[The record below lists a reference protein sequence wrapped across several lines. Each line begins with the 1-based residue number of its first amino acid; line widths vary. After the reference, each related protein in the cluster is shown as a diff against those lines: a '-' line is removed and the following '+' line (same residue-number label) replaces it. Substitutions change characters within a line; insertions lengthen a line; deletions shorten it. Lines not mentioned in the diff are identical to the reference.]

1 MAPAALGKTVGMP
14 PEDHAITRSEE
25 ELHHAGT
32 RVKPVRRVRFAK
44 RIVTEYVEVRVPL
57 RREELHVYEEDV
69 IDGAP
74 QDGSLEL
81 DEDTLVMVLHAEEAV
96 GVKTRVVP
104 RERVR
109 VHLDV
114 VTTDEQVATE
124 LRREVIEL
132 EETPPS
138 W

>member
-1 MAPAALGKTVGMP
+1 MAPQ
-14 PEDHAITRSEE
+14 DDAITRSEE

-32 RVKPVRRVRFAK
+32 QVRPVRRVRFAK
-44 RIVTEYVEVRVPL
+44 RIVADYVEIRVPL
-57 RREELHVYEEDV
+57 RREELHVFEEEV
-69 IDGAP
+69 VDGEPVPGELA
-74 QDGSLEL
+74 L

-114 VTTDEQVATE
+114 VSEERPVTTE
-124 LRREVIEL
+124 LRREVVEL

>member
-1 MAPAALGKTVGMP
+1 LARRALGKNEGMP
-14 PEDHAITRSEE
+14 PQDDAITRSEE

-32 RVKPVRRVRFAK
+32 QVRPVRRVRFAK
-44 RIVTEYVEVRVPL
+44 RIVTDYVEVRVPL
-57 RREELHVYEEDV
+57 RREELHVYEEE
-69 IDGAP
+69 IADGVAEP
-74 QDGSLEL
+74 GEL
-81 DEDTLVMVLHAEEAV
+81 ALDDDTLVMVLHAEEAI
-96 GVKTRVVP
+96 GVRTRVVP

-114 VTTDEQVATE
+114 VGEERTVATE

-132 EETPPS
+132 EETPPR

>member
-57 RREELHVYEEDV
+57 RREELHVYEEEIV
-69 IDGAP
+69 DGVAEP
-74 QDGSLEL
+74 GEL
-81 DEDTLVMVLHAEEAV
+81 ALDDDTLVMTLHAEEAI
-96 GVKTRVVP
+96 GVRTRVVP

-114 VTTDEQVATE
+114 VQSERQVATE
-124 LRREVIEL
+124 LRREVVEL
-132 EETPPS
+132 EETPPR